1 MTPFTSFTLLQ
12 EAAEPQVAHALAVR
26 AALAAADYARFFRL
40 YSAAPGLSR
49 AVMDIVVPTLRFD
62 ALRVFTKAFL
72 PTLPVSFLAALLGF
86 VAPAPHSSSNAHA
99 ASPASAGDAAQAA
112 GAGKLVSVGD
122 AASSIQGEG
131 LVAAAAGDATAAE
144 AILPGCIKARFE
156 GEHVAKVSGALCHL
170 PHHWSC
176 LHLPRRTPVPD

>member
-1 MTPFTSFTLLQ
+1 
-12 EAAEPQVAHALAVR
+12 
-26 AALAAADYARFFRL
+26 
-40 YSAAPGLSR
+40 
-49 AVMDIVVPTLRFD
+49 MDIVVPTLRFD

-144 AILPGCIKARFE
+144 ADGSAILPGCIKARFE

-176 LHLPRRTPVPD
+176 LHLPGRTPVPD